1 MNNPIVWI
9 EPIQGLLDQLTAPW
23 EPEHERKS
31 LLQDAV
37 HSMAQVIRQF
47 PDDPLRLT
55 FICTHNSRRS
65 HLSQVLA
72 QLAADYYFPHPP
84 QPILT
89 YSGGTEATACN
100 ERTIRA
106 FRKVGFS
113 IVNMS
118 GGDNPVYLLQY
129 AENRPVLELFSKVYD
144 QAGNPEKDYVAFLTC
159 DHANANCPSSAAP
172 GPAFLSPSST
182 QKPPMARLPNR
193 KPTTN
198 ASWKSDA
205 NASTSSVTSPNC
217 PQPHEPQCLES
228 RIPRHLPPHPLRTQR
243 RRHLRHLP

>member
-1 MNNPIVWI
+1 MNNPIIWI

-23 EPEHERKS
+23 EPDHERKS

-37 HSMAQVIRQF
+37 HSMAQVIHQF

-159 DHANANCPSSAAP
+159 DHANANCPIVRGARARIP
-172 GPAFLSPSST
+172 FPFLDPKASDGSPSESET
-182 QKPPMARLPNR
+182 YHQRL
-193 KPTTN
+193 
-198 ASWKSDA
+198 
-205 NASTSSVTSPNC
+205 
-217 PQPHEPQCLES
+217 LEIG
-228 RIPRHLPPHPLRTQR
+228 RECFHLFRHLAQLFPAS
-243 RRHLRHLP
+243 